1 MKGLRLILCCC
12 SHQQWPLERR
22 SKTPLVIISSNPLAH
37 YLFSSSTVEKAK
49 FRQDIPGLNRTRDLV
64 ARMARQARRRALD
77 RENEPQ
83 EGTIVEDG
91 DWIEGEP
98 DMLQEFAN
106 FQERRM
112 QEEEDKRLAERAAL
126 LLAEK
131 EERKR
136 KAEEERRLLE
146 KEILEK
152 HSKEQAEIQARNE
165 RRKEGLRNEL
175 KAVGLGPDKI
185 EAILE
190 SSTLRYTEM
199 EDHRSTPLFAR
210 PVFSSYDTSNDGD
223 STRSAI
229 MKNRRGG
236 RSTMN
241 RLKNKW
247 RLKLPWYA
255 L

>member
-1 MKGLRLILCCC
+1 
-12 SHQQWPLERR
+12 
-22 SKTPLVIISSNPLAH
+22 
-37 YLFSSSTVEKAK
+37 
-49 FRQDIPGLNRTRDLV
+49 
-64 ARMARQARRRALD
+64 MAEQARRRALD
-77 RENEPQ
+77 RENGPQ
-83 EGTIVEDG
+83 GRTVVEDG
-91 DWIEGEP
+91 DWTEGEP
-98 DMLQEFAN
+98 EMLQEFAD

-131 EERKR
+131 EKQKR
-136 KAEEERRLLE
+136 KAEEERHLLE

-152 HSKEQAEIQARNE
+152 YHREQAEIQARNE
-165 RRKEGLRNEL
+165 RRKKGLRDEL

-190 SSTLRYTEM
+190 SSTLRHNDM
-199 EDHRSTPLFAR
+199 EDHRSIPLFPR
-210 PVFSSYDTSNDGD
+210 PVSSSRDTSDDGD
-223 STRSAI
+223 STRSQT

-236 RSTMN
+236 LSTMDGL
-241 RLKNKW
+241 RNKW